1 MGHTLYYEECG
12 NSEGKPV
19 IVIHGGPGSGCVPA
33 YRRFFDPKK
42 YRIILFDQRG
52 AGKSTPL
59 ACLIDN
65 TTWHLVEDIEKLRKH
80 LEIEKWVVFGGS
92 WGSTL
97 SLAYAET
104 HPTRVKALVL
114 RGIFTL
120 RRKELLWFY
129 QDGASFLFPDA
140 WDNFIKPIPEAER
153 YDLMSAYYRFL
164 TGDNE
169 EKKMECARA
178 WSTWEMFTSKLFVT
192 KEMLK
197 RAENDDFAVSFA
209 RIECHYFV
217 HGGFFKQDGQLL
229 QNANILKDIPGTI
242 VQGRYDVV
250 CPATTAWE
258 LHKQVPRFDMHIVQ
272 DAGHSCTEP
281 GTLDL
286 LIRATEKYSTL

>member
-129 QDGASFLFPDA
+129 QDGAS
-140 WDNFIKPIPEAER
+140 
-153 YDLMSAYYRFL
+153 
-164 TGDNE
+164 
-169 EKKMECARA
+169 
-178 WSTWEMFTSKLFVT
+178 
-192 KEMLK
+192 
-197 RAENDDFAVSFA
+197 
-209 RIECHYFV
+209 
-217 HGGFFKQDGQLL
+217 
-229 QNANILKDIPGTI
+229 
-242 VQGRYDVV
+242 
-250 CPATTAWE
+250 
-258 LHKQVPRFDMHIVQ
+258 
-272 DAGHSCTEP
+272 
-281 GTLDL
+281 
-286 LIRATEKYSTL
+286 